1 MEIEKNCMK
10 MEEED
15 MRSYLEQT
23 VLNFAGWSSQNL
35 RLKFWAQM
43 GKKFKWYVIF
53 EFLLFIKFFK
63 IFEFFYHLSIVLDRF
78 WPFWT
83 VLD

>member
-23 VLNFAGWSSQNL
+23 VSNFAGRNTRNSCW
-35 RLKFWAQM
+35 KFWAQM
-43 GKKFKWYVIF
+43 GKNFKWYVIF
-53 EFLLFIKFFK
+53 EFFTIIEKIWKIWNFLPPFYSFELFLTI
-63 IFEFFYHLSIVLDRF
+63 LD
-78 WPFWT
+78 
-83 VLD
+83 